1 MYNPAPIEVYA
12 EQMPDEWPD
21 DVPEPIH
28 GRSGRV
34 RLHTRDTL
42 KTTATQALGTDVYG
56 RIVQHMVE
64 TSSIMRAGATVVT
77 TETGEDLVV
86 PKSTGFV
93 TSATPTTS
101 RSPRSWPTTRPPTSS
116 TSWPAK
122 RPSPSASARAAS
134 AMI

>member
-64 TSSIMRAGATVVT
+64 TSSIMRAGATGVT
-77 TETGEDLVV
+77 TETGEGLGG

-93 TSATPTTS
+93 TSAIIGEGASITESDPAL
-101 RSPRSWPTTRPPTSS
+101 S
-116 TSWPAK
+116 TVTLKAFK
-122 RPSPSASARAAS
+122 
-134 AMI
+134 